1 MKGSLKMIVAG
12 VTMAALILMFFVP
25 SLNVTPSKRVGG
37 CTTAFCEDLV
47 VAYHSPSCLVF
58 GQGTTIVTS
67 GSSYFN
73 GTQSQQTSYYLS
85 CVD

>member
-1 MKGSLKMIVAG
+1 MKGRLTMIVAG
-12 VTMAALILMFFVP
+12 ATMAALILMFFVP
-25 SLNVTPSKRVGG
+25 SLNVTPKTAEG

-58 GQGTTIVTS
+58 GQGTTIVTL
-67 GSSYFN
+67 GSRYFN
-73 GTQSQQTSYYLS
+73 GTQFQQTSYYLS